1 MSDLVTS
8 LKALGAKMT
17 GEDIVGKDLVQVVD
31 NITENY
37 EGGGGGA
44 GGTVIIKLTGNP
56 QMSPT
61 GLSIDKTFSEILELV
76 NAGNLDIVIES
87 NEFAHNPYY
96 RLSGYYGA
104 LPDSC
109 TSFEFVHTYTS
120 SPSAYISQL
129 TIDSNNNI
137 TYYQKVV
144 S

>member
-1 MSDLVTS
+1 MFYNNTS
-8 LKALGAKMT
+8 LKIKGVTMDLATLSMIKDKNS
-17 GEDIVGKDLVQVVD
+17 GESSGS
-31 NITENY
+31 
-37 EGGGGGA
+37 GGG
-44 GGTVIIKLTGNP
+44 GGTVIIKLSGNP
-56 QMSPT
+56 QMSAT
-61 GLSIDKTFSEILELV
+61 GLKIDKTFSEILELV

-96 RLSGYYGA
+96 RLAGYYGA

-129 TIDSNNNI
+129 TVDSQNNVK
-137 TYYQKVV
+137 YYQKVV